1 MNNFSFIT
9 AQLALH
15 HDFMLQSKKILS
27 MAFILCVIT
36 LLSACQLTEKKSS
49 NVQPHFL
56 RYSQYYLWLKTL
68 TNEQVIAEEAE
79 QKSLMASQSQENS
92 SNELLAQSKL
102 ILIYSLAN
110 TPLHQP
116 YKSKRLLN
124 DYLLTDDVKNN
135 ENLAFSMFLRE
146 HLNTQ
151 LKLHEKLEAQKKEFN
166 KRDDD
171 YHALIK
177 QLQQQLDQVN
187 QQLILLKRI
196 DQNINE
202 RG

>member
-124 DYLLTDDVKNN
+124 DYLLTNDVKNN